1 MRQVVL
7 SVHTLFRNGDRWLFV
22 FFFLVFPGLVAISS
36 PYLSR
41 LRGACCAR
49 PHGHCNAPLAF
60 SISPGDPDGSWDG
73 STLCFRYPIP

>member
-1 MRQVVL
+1 M
-7 SVHTLFRNGDRWLFV
+7 
-22 FFFLVFPGLVAISS
+22 FPGLVAISS

-73 STLCFRYPIP
+73 SSFSYQYSLLQIPDSLKGEPLSWLKVGQVAARL